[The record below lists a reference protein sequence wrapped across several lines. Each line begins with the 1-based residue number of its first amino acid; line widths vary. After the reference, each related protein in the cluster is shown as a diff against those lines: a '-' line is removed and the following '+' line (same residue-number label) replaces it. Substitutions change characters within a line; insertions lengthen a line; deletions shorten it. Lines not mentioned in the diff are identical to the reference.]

1 MFKSRMTAI
10 CGLCWTSDGPRT
22 FPPRFPWSTWQ
33 WIPLASFSSLAYVG
47 SIDTACTPHGHR
59 MDTAWTHG
67 KKVAPCAELWD
78 NALPQVDALGKLWV
92 YLDVLKASRTM
103 CNKRILL
110 LSDIFCLHVMNVHIC
125 SYQIYS
131 HILISKNLVIFNI
144 YCSYKLSFIHESRD
158 RCLRLSLA
166 FSLWG
171 ARPPCSPLLDGRA
184 LFLCRTMRVAERGPH
199 DLGGGSGR
207 SKWKWTQ
214 LELTWQSDQIWPN
227 VTNLNWLQWSWQHLT
242 TLSVNV
248 VCLNAHTGISKCM
261 VQANVSIVPYFVWS
275 PPPNRLLTLGLYWNS
290 DKIWSDKVH
299 DRVWALGMG
308 VCGVWYV

>member
-1 MFKSRMTAI
+1 MAGSVHQLSLINSPAVCSPSVEVLDRICKEAGWKLVKQLVLVLTGVCLTWGGSKKGELFRCRNLVYLYTYFTPSPMFKSRMTAI

-131 HILISKNLVIFNI
+131 HILIS
-144 YCSYKLSFIHESRD
+144 
-158 RCLRLSLA
+158 
-166 FSLWG
+166 
-171 ARPPCSPLLDGRA
+171 
-184 LFLCRTMRVAERGPH
+184 
-199 DLGGGSGR
+199 
-207 SKWKWTQ
+207 
-214 LELTWQSDQIWPN
+214 
-227 VTNLNWLQWSWQHLT
+227 
-242 TLSVNV
+242 
-248 VCLNAHTGISKCM
+248 
-261 VQANVSIVPYFVWS
+261 SI
-275 PPPNRLLTLGLYWNS
+275 
-290 DKIWSDKVH
+290 I
-299 DRVWALGMG
+299 
-308 VCGVWYV
+308 